1 MLSADR
7 SLQSRKLT
15 TEVTQDRQLS
25 TPERVLARIQQDIMS
40 VTDGISFKRFEE
52 KSLDIANVGSSRNG
66 Y

>member
-40 VTDGISFKRFEE
+40 VTDGISFKRYEE
-52 KSLDIANVGSSRNG
+52 KNLDIANVGSSRNG